1 MKTIKNIIYNL
12 RNKEN
17 QEFDI
22 FNNKLNMQWTLTF
35 EFIGGDI
42 YMMCNYSTLTATWF
56 ESIEE
61 VKAYLNNSFLNDKNY
76 ELF

>member
-22 FNNKLNMQWTLTF
+22 FNNKLDIQFTLRF
-35 EFIGGDI
+35 EFIENSI
-42 YMMCNYSTLTATWF
+42 YMMHNNSTLTAMFF
-56 ESIEE
+56 ESLTDLENHL
-61 VKAYLNNSFLNDKNY
+61 KNSFINDKNY